1 MDVNQS
7 NNRSIYLYC
16 HPVFNAFF
24 VWDKD
29 SNDWITSSY
38 EHIYDKKYFD
48 VAELKTWLLRNMAI
62 FNSNFNEVIIAIDSK
77 NFLLL
82 PSNIEEEMKLSLL
95 DRFQNPI
102 KENDVVLSQK
112 INNESVVYT
121 IPKEIYEVLND
132 HFEQKEFIFGDTG
145 LILFSRKKEN
155 KIIAQIYENSLSIT
169 YHSDGILQYYNRFE
183 CQDSSD
189 FLYYILL
196 AFKSL
201 HLDPQK
207 EMLLIGG
214 LIEEDA
220 PLFKEIWSY
229 IENIEVTK
237 NTQSVYKSIP
247 EHYFFNILN
256 LPK

>member
-16 HPVFNAFF
+16 HSVFNAFF

-38 EHIYDKKYFD
+38 ENIYNKKSLD
-48 VAELKTWLLRNMAI
+48 VSELKTWLSRNMAI
-62 FNSNFNEVIIAIDSK
+62 FNTNFNEVIIAIDTD

-82 PSNIEEEMKLSLL
+82 PSDIDEEKKLSLL

-102 KENDVVLSQK
+102 NENDVVLSQK

-121 IPKEIYEVLND
+121 IPKEIFDVLND

-145 LILFSRKKEN
+145 LILFSKKNEG
-155 KIIAQIYENSLSIT
+155 KIVAQIYESSLSIAF
-169 YHSDGILQYYNRFE
+169 HSRGILQYFNRFQ
-183 CQDSSD
+183 CQDSND

-201 HLDPQK
+201 NLDPHK
-207 EMLLIGG
+207 DTLLVGG
-214 LIEEDA
+214 LVEEDA
-220 PLFKEIWSY
+220 PLFKEIWGFV
-229 IENIEVTK
+229 ENVEIIK
-237 NTQSVYKSIP
+237 NAHSIRKDIP
-247 EHYFFNILN
+247 EHYFFNMIN
-256 LPK
+256 LPQ